1 MERSLVSTQASTP
14 PPGRT
19 EAERA
24 VPTPVLNKPHS
35 VRVRDVV
42 ELLKP
47 ITWFPPMWA
56 FMCGAVSSGAGL
68 DGRWFFV
75 AGGVLLAGPLVCGTS
90 QVVNDWFDRHVDAIN
105 EPDRPIPSGRIPG
118 RMGLWIAL
126 IATLLSAAV
135 GWLLG
140 PLVFAAALVG
150 LALAWGY
157 SAPPFRFK
165 TSGWTGPAV
174 VGLTYEGLS
183 WFTGATVMLGALP
196 RVEVLIV
203 LVLYSVGAHGI
214 MTLNDFKAVEGDR
227 ATGLK
232 SLPVTLGVANAAR
245 LACAVMALAQVAVIA
260 LLGVWGEWISAAV
273 VGLVLLAQFAAM
285 PRLLSDPKKYAPWY
299 NGVGV
304 TLYVLGM
311 LAAALG
317 LGGYI

>member
-1 MERSLVSTQASTP
+1 MEQSIPSNRTAPTMAPAGKPRLR
-14 PPGRT
+14 PGD
-19 EAERA
+19 
-24 VPTPVLNKPHS
+24 VL
-35 VRVRDVV
+35 

-68 DGRWFFV
+68 EGRWWFV

-90 QVVNDWFDRHVDAIN
+90 QAVNDWFDRHVDAIN
-105 EPDRPIPSGRIPG
+105 EPHRPIPSGRIPG
-118 RMGLWIAL
+118 RWGLYIAIL
-126 IATLLSAAV
+126 ATLVSASV

-150 LALAWGY
+150 LAFAWAY

-165 TSGWTGPAV
+165 ANGLLGPLV
-174 VGLTYEGLS
+174 CGLTYEGLS
-183 WFTGATVMLGALP
+183 WFTGATVMLGAAP
-196 RVEVLIV
+196 SVETCLI
-203 LVLYSVGAHGI
+203 LFMYSLGAHGI
-214 MTLNDFKAVEGDR
+214 MVLNDFKAVEGDR
-227 ATGLK
+227 RTGLT
-232 SLPVTLGVANAAR
+232 SLPVTMGVAEAAR
-245 LACAVMALAQVAVIA
+245 FACTTMASAQIVVIGLLA
-260 LLGVWGEWISAAV
+260 VWGYGISALV
-273 VGLVLLAQFAAM
+273 VTGVLAAQIAAM
-285 PRLLSDPKKYAPWY
+285 PRLIRNPAKQAPWY

>member
-1 MERSLVSTQASTP
+1 LPA
-14 PPGRT
+14 
-19 EAERA
+19 
-24 VPTPVLNKPHS
+24 L
-35 VRVRDVV
+35 RDVV
-42 ELLKP
+42 QLLKP

-68 DGRWFFV
+68 DGRWLFV
-75 AGGVLLAGPLVCGTS
+75 LGGVLLAGPLVCGTS
-90 QVVNDWFDRHVDAIN
+90 QAVNDWFDRHVDAIN
-105 EPDRPIPSGRIPG
+105 EPDRPIPSGRIAG
-118 RMGLWIAL
+118 RWGLYIAIL
-126 IATLLSAAV
+126 ASALSALV

-140 PLVFAAALVG
+140 PIVFVAALVG
-150 LALAWGY
+150 LALAWAY

-183 WFTGATVMLGALP
+183 WFTGAAVMLGAMP
-196 RVEVLIV
+196 RVEVLVV
-203 LVLYSVGAHGI
+203 LVLYSIGAHGI

-232 SLPVTLGVANAAR
+232 SLPVTLGVEKAAL
-245 LACAVMALAQVAVIA
+245 LACAIMAAAQVVVIILLAWWDLTISA
-260 LLGVWGEWISAAV
+260 LLVSGVLI
-273 VGLVLLAQFAAM
+273 AQLAAM
-285 PRLLSDPKKYAPWY
+285 PRLLRDPKRYAPWY

-317 LGGYI
+317 LGRYLGGLA

>member
-1 MERSLVSTQASTP
+1 MQRSAVST
-14 PPGRT
+14 
-19 EAERA
+19 RA
-24 VPTPVLNKPHS
+24 APVPAL
-35 VRVRDVV
+35 RDVV
-42 ELLKP
+42 QLLKP

-68 DGRWFFV
+68 DGRLWFV

-90 QVVNDWFDRHVDAIN
+90 QAVNDWFDRHVDAIN

-118 RMGLWIAL
+118 RWGLAIAI
-126 IATLLSAAV
+126 IASVISAGV

-140 PLVFAAALVG
+140 PLVFVAALVG

-196 RVEVLIV
+196 RNEVLIV
-203 LVLYSVGAHGI
+203 LVLYSLGAHGI

-232 SLPVTLGVANAAR
+232 SLPVTMGVSGAAR
-245 LACAVMALAQVAVIA
+245 FACLVMALAQVAVIV
-260 LLGVWGEWISAAV
+260 LLAWRGLTVSSLL
-273 VGLVLLAQFAAM
+273 VGGVLLAQLAAM
-285 PRLLSDPKKYAPWY
+285 PRLLSNPAKFAPWY
-299 NGVGV
+299 NAVGV
-304 TLYVLGM
+304 LLYVLGM

-317 LGGYI
+317 LGGYL

>member
-1 MERSLVSTQASTP
+1 MQRSAVST
-14 PPGRT
+14 
-19 EAERA
+19 RA
-24 VPTPVLNKPHS
+24 APVPAL
-35 VRVRDVV
+35 RDVV
-42 ELLKP
+42 QLLKP

-68 DGRWFFV
+68 DGRLWFV
-75 AGGVLLAGPLVCGTS
+75 VGGVLLAGPLVCGTS
-90 QVVNDWFDRHVDAIN
+90 QAVNDWFDRHVDAIN

-118 RMGLWIAL
+118 RWGLAIAI
-126 IATLLSAAV
+126 IASVISAGV

-140 PLVFAAALVG
+140 PLVFVAALVG

-196 RVEVLIV
+196 RNEVLIV
-203 LVLYSVGAHGI
+203 LVLYSLGAHGI

-232 SLPVTLGVANAAR
+232 SLPVTMGVSGAAR
-245 LACAVMALAQVAVIA
+245 FACLVMALAQLAVIA
-260 LLGVWGEWISAAV
+260 LLAWWGLTVSALL
-273 VGLVLLAQFAAM
+273 VGGVLLAQLAAM
-285 PRLLSDPKKYAPWY
+285 PRLLSNPAKFAPWY
-299 NGVGV
+299 NAVGV
-304 TLYVLGM
+304 LLYVLGM

-317 LGGYI
+317 LGGYL